1 MARALDEL
9 AQFEDYQTIL
19 ATIRKDLKKGM
30 TEAQLAKK
38 YAPLAQARIISDM
51 LTSDNASAALAAARD
66 LLDRVNG
73 KATEKQEVTHR
84 LEKLSDN
91 ELDALLKSK
100 EAEVERME
108 ENFRKDN

>member
-1 MARALDEL
+1 MLDKLSE
-9 AQFEDYQTIL
+9 FEDYQTIL
-19 ATIRKDLKKGM
+19 KTLQKDVKSGM
-30 TEAQLAKK
+30 TDQQLAKK

-51 LTSDNASAALAAARD
+51 LTSENPTAALSAAKD

-91 ELDALLKSK
+91 ELDALIKS
-100 EAEVERME
+100 EEEELDRMH
-108 ENFRKDN
+108 ENFKQ